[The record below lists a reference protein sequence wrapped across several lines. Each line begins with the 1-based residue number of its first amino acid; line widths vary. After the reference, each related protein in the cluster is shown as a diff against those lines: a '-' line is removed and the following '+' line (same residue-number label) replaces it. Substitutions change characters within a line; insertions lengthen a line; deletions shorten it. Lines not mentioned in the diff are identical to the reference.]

1 MSRYAGLAARGLSV
15 AVAGLFLARFLAFAG
30 RTVVTPF
37 YPEIGHRFG
46 VDLATA
52 SLSLTVFYVG
62 YALFQLPAG
71 WLADRRSPVLLI
83 VLGALAEGAFLA
95 AFAFSPGWTMG
106 LVFRFLGGCAATF
119 LYAPVYK
126 AVQRYSSGHV
136 RGRITGVVGTA
147 VPASMLVTLS
157 LDPILS
163 TMFSP
168 SRLYLII
175 VALSLLPALLLLGLL
190 AKDTRPSARAAP
202 VAEISRA
209 DRSPLTVVSVYVAVG
224 ALALAL
230 VNGSVGWIPSFLEV
244 GLGLSKVSVG
254 EVIMVQLVSQ
264 MAGGYMAGFLSDRL
278 RGGNLLVVRW
288 GTILLPLALAGL
300 WAVSRWPAMAHTG
313 GVWAAEALFGA
324 AHGFATLGCITYANA
339 LWSRDS
345 ATMLSLMS
353 TVGQVLSIATLEGF
367 AIFFHATGGFTWVW
381 IGAAAVAV
389 IRLPLAYGKW
399 LPAPDHVAATLEAAG
414 QA

>member
-1 MSRYAGLAARGLSV
+1 MSRNAKLAAGALTLV
-15 AVAGLFLARFLAFAG
+15 VPGLFLARFLAFAG

-37 YPEIGHRFG
+37 YQEIGHRFS

-83 VLGALAEGAFLA
+83 ILGALAEGACLA
-95 AFAFSPGWTMG
+95 AFAYSPSWAMG
-106 LVFRFLGGCAATF
+106 LVFRFLGGCVATF

-126 AVQRYSSGHV
+126 VVQRYSAGHV

-168 SRLYLII
+168 TKLYLII
-175 VALSLLPALLLLGLL
+175 VGLSLFPALLLLRLL
-190 AKDTRPSARAAP
+190 AEDMRRSAGVEP
-202 VAEISRA
+202 VAAGAPAHRL
-209 DRSPLTVVSVYVAVG
+209 PLPVVSVYVAVG

-230 VNGSVGWIPSFLEV
+230 VNGSVGWIPSFLEI

-264 MAGGYMAGFLSDRL
+264 MAGGYMAGLLSDRL
-278 RGGNLLVVRW
+278 RDGNLLVVRW
-288 GTILLPLALAGL
+288 GTILLPVALVAL
-300 WAVSRWPAMAHTG
+300 WAVSRWPAVAHTG

-339 LWSRDS
+339 LWYHDS

-367 AIFFHATGGFTWVW
+367 ALFFHATGGFTWIW

-399 LPAPDHVAATLEAAG
+399 LPSPDRAATSW
-414 QA
+414 